1 MFEGFDGWLRA
12 KDENGEERPYSV
24 SEFIDHCNAMLGRDF
39 DDVLIEGEVSSFKV
53 NQGKWVFFDLKDNE
67 FSVSCFMVL
76 SQLTTAITDGMK
88 VRVRAVPKV
97 TRWGKFSLTIRQVM
111 PVGEGNIKKSFEL
124 LKKKLTLEGLFDPAR
139 KRSLPPHICEIGVIS
154 STSAAGY
161 IDFLKILDN
170 RWGGLK
176 IKTVNTQVQGLAAPG
191 QIIRALNYFNECGG
205 VDVIAILRGG
215 GSADDLAAFNDEALA
230 RTIAA
235 SKIPVITG
243 IGHEVD
249 ESLADLA
256 ADVRASTPSNAAER
270 LTPDKSAIARQAH
283 LRVEDARRYLLNKID
298 LVKNAIQDKIT
309 QLRTEI
315 ASKIDQDL
323 RHIAETRKILESLN
337 PENVLRRGYAIIA
350 GKQSPGSEIT
360 ITTERQIL
368 TAEITNVQKR
378 P

>member
-12 KDENGEERPYSV
+12 KDDNGEERPYSV

-39 DDVLIEGEVSSFKV
+39 DDILIEGEVASFKI
-53 NQGKWVFFDLKDNE
+53 NQGKWVFFDLRDNE
-67 FSVSCFMVL
+67 FSVNCFMVL
-76 SQLTTAITDGMK
+76 SQLTAAITDGMK

-97 TRWGKFSLTIRQVM
+97 TRWGKFSLTVRQVM

-124 LKKKLTLEGLFDPAR
+124 LKKKLILEGLFDPAR
-139 KRSLPPHICEIGVIS
+139 KRPLPPHIHNIGVIS
-154 STSAAGY
+154 STGAAGY

-176 IKTVNTQVQGLAAPG
+176 IKTVNTQVQGLAAPE
-191 QIIRALNYFNECGG
+191 QIIRALSFFNERGG

-230 RTIAA
+230 RAIAA

-270 LTPDKSAIARQAH
+270 LTPDKSAISRQAN
-283 LRVEDARRYLLNKID
+283 LRVEDAKRYLLNKID
-298 LVKNAIQDKIT
+298 LMGSSVRDKIT
-309 QLRTEI
+309 QLRSEI
-315 ASKIDQDL
+315 VNKIDQNL

-337 PENVLRRGYAIIA
+337 PENVLSRGYAIIT
-350 GKQSPGSEIT
+350 GKQSPGSEIA
-360 ITTERQIL
+360 ITTKKQIL
-368 TAEITNVQKR
+368 TAEIKNVQKR
-378 P
+378 

>member
-1 MFEGFDGWLRA
+1 MFEGFDGWLRT
-12 KDENGEERPYSV
+12 KGDNGEERPYSV

-39 DDVLIEGEVSSFKV
+39 DDILIEGEVASFKV

-67 FSVSCFMVL
+67 FSVNCFMVL
-76 SQLTTAITDGMK
+76 SQLTTAIIDGMK

-97 TRWGKFSLTIRQVM
+97 TRWGKFSLTVRQVM

-139 KRSLPPHICEIGVIS
+139 KRPLPPHIHNIGVIS
-154 STSAAGY
+154 STGAAGY

-176 IKTVNTQVQGLAAPG
+176 IKTVNTQVQGLAAPE
-191 QIIRALNYFNECGG
+191 QIIRALDYFNERGG

-230 RTIAA
+230 RAIAA

-249 ESLADLA
+249 ESLADLT

-270 LTPDKSAIARQAH
+270 LTPDKTAISRQAN
-283 LRVEDARRYLLNKID
+283 LRVEDAKRYLLNKID
-298 LVKNAIQDKIT
+298 LMKNFVQDKIT
-309 QLRTEI
+309 QLRSEI
-315 ASKIDQDL
+315 MNKIDQNL

-337 PENVLRRGYAIIA
+337 PENVLSRGYAIVT

-360 ITTERQIL
+360 ITTKEQIL
-368 TAEITNVQKR
+368 TAEIKNVQKR
-378 P
+378 